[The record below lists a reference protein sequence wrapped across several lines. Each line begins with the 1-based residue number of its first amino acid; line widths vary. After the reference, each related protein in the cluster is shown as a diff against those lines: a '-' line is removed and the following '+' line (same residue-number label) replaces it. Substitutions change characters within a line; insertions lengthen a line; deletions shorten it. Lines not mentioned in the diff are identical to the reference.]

1 MMQINTGVAT
11 CNNKA
16 QLDRVHQVLAEVSQS
31 TTQMMFNQAFLQ
43 KINPDQLEVAQVKI
57 MSAKRKMQM
66 ALAHA

>member
-16 QLDRVHQVLAEVSQS
+16 QLDRVRQVLVELRQS
-31 TTQMMFNQAFLQ
+31 TTQTFNQAFLQ